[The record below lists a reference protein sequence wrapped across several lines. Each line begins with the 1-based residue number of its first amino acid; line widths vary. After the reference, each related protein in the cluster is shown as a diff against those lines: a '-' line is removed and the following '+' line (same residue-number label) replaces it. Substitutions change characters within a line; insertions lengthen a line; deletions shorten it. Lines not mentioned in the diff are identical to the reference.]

1 MKSPYSW
8 IDLESKFSELSSR
21 LKHARVDAQWG
32 SVPTRLSVIGGNDSA
47 ALERFSILS
56 AVAGQKL
63 YNAMGKAV
71 VDGDDDLRN
80 ESNPYTFW
88 LKALKKFSGNFQID
102 YVGEQAGYG
111 SVFTGRLYDI
121 ATASA
126 NLCLSFS
133 ASLPENSN
141 GATIASR
148 KPTKRVRIPRE
159 NKVRAEL
166 QKEIDSICPFC
177 GNTDVGHFEIHHIDE
192 NPSNNEISNLLLLCP
207 TCHSKITKQDIT
219 AEEVKSKKAS
229 LDLRNRDKVS
239 PANDSTQIVKFHGP
253 VENAIVGNKNRVI
266 IRNSSRK
273 VVSKYPEGSIG
284 SDNLKANYVS
294 YLITKYHEFQEYQ
307 IGKGNMNYAIF
318 PSKLKSLFKIGKSRT
333 INNVPLERF
342 EELTKYIQDRVDGTK
357 LGRIRKKRNQKNYSM
372 FEEYVSQQKR

>member
-1 MKSPYSW
+1 MKSSYSW

-177 GNTDVGHFEIHHIDE
+177 GNSDVGHFEIHHIDE

-284 SDNLKANYVS
+284 SDNLKAKYVS